1 MSRIALL
8 RAGIVAIIIALGIT
22 GVVTVM
28 RSQHDAGITVTA
40 EFDNTIGLYQG
51 NAVSILGIQVGKVAA
66 IEPHGRYVK
75 VTLDI
80 DPGVDLPADVHAV
93 TISTSILTDRHIELT
108 PPYRTGAKL
117 RSGDTLGLNRTRTP
131 VEFDRTLQMVDK
143 LARSLRGDGKGQGPV
158 ADLVNLGSAATS
170 DNGQLIKT
178 TLEQLSQA
186 LRLGADNGARSK
198 GNIQA
203 IANNLASLTDAA
215 AANDQTIRE
224 LGGNIAALSDIIAD
238 EHLGTGTTGTKLN
251 QVLQQA
257 AELLERN
264 RDVLKD
270 TASDTQTITKSVSDS
285 RRDLAE
291 FFDVAPLAADN
302 VYNAIDPN
310 AGTLRVHGLID
321 KVFFNDQMAKEI
333 CNLVGDKQLGCAT
346 GTLKDYGPDFGLTG
360 MLRLMAGTHP

>member
-1 MSRIALL
+1 MSRPALL
-8 RAGIVAIIIALGIT
+8 RAGIVAIIIALGVT
-22 GVVTVM
+22 GLVTVM
-28 RSQHDAGITVTA
+28 RAPRDTGITVTA

-66 IEPHGRYVK
+66 IEPRARYVK
-75 VTLDI
+75 VTLAI
-80 DPGVDLPADVHAV
+80 DPGIDLPADVQAV

-117 RSGDTLGLNRTRTP
+117 RSGDILGLDRTRTP

-158 ADLVNLGSAATS
+158 VDLVNLGSAATS
-170 DNGQLIKT
+170 GNGQLIKT

-186 LRLGADNGARSK
+186 LRLGADNGARSR
-198 GNIQA
+198 GDIQA
-203 IANNLASLTDAA
+203 IARNLASLT
-215 AANDQTIRE
+215 NDQTIRD

-257 AELLERN
+257 ADLLERN

-270 TASDTQTITKSVSDS
+270 TASDTQTITKAVSDS
-285 RRDLAE
+285 RRELAE
-291 FFDVAPLAADN
+291 FFDVAPLTADN

-333 CNLVGDKQLGCAT
+333 CNLVGAKQLGCAT